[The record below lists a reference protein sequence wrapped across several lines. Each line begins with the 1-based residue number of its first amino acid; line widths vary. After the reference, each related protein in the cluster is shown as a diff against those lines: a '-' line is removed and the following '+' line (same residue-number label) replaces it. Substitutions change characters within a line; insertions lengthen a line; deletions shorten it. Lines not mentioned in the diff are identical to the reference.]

1 MFILKPQSFI
11 TVGTYLSIEPAGT
24 ETYMQ
29 SCWTRSRV
37 FVQALMHHYPEKY
50 GNKRAPLGSVVG
62 WRLGPGL
69 LDRNHASARPR
80 GSPDE
85 LRLEAVAKS
94 WSDLLGRDG

>member
-11 TVGTYLSIEPAGT
+11 TVGTYLSIEQAGT

-37 FVQALMHHYPEKY
+37 FVQALMHHSPEKY